1 MSVQTNVLKC
11 DNLFQ
16 IVKGVVMVVIIWWLD
31 LHLPMQLVPIVTDVV
46 SSNLDQG
53 EVCNI
58 M

>member
-1 MSVQTNVLKC
+1 MQS
-11 DNLFQ
+11 
-16 IVKGVVMVVIIWWLD
+16 
-31 LHLPMQLVPIVTDVV
+31 LPITTDVV

>member
-16 IVKGVVMVVIIWWLD
+16 IVKGLVVVVIVWWLD
-31 LHLPMQLVPIVTDVV
+31 LQPPMQLVPIVTDVV
-46 SSNLDQG
+46 SSNLNQG